1 MTQPLFLVRAKAWS
15 CEPSLILK
23 IFSRDS
29 GFSGGAGESVFSKS
43 MACSSP
49 FSALI
54 KYLEGVSLALQPF
67 YGAREGVEDFVVTL
81 DGVVEGDD
89 AAWAG

>member
-1 MTQPLFLVRAKAWS
+1 
-15 CEPSLILK
+15 
-23 IFSRDS
+23 
-29 GFSGGAGESVFSKS
+29 
-43 MACSSP
+43 MACVSP

-67 YGAREGVEDFVVTL
+67 YGAREGVEDFVGTL